1 MLTISGYL
9 TIHGGPF
16 LICSP
21 YQETPLYIA
30 VHGVRV
36 DNPVMYLDDTDAHP
50 DEDGVRERE
59 YTADCKPLLLV
70 RVCFHSPNQ
79 RPLLLI
85 ELLALLCIP
94 CLIERNSQQGS

>member
-1 MLTISGYL
+1 MVD
-9 TIHGGPF
+9 HF

-21 YQETPLYIA
+21 HQETPLHIA

-36 DNPVMYLDDTDAHP
+36 DNPVMYLDYTDAHP

-70 RVCFHSPNQ
+70 GVCFHSPNQ
-79 RPLLLI
+79 RSLLLI
-85 ELLALLCIP
+85 ELLCIP
-94 CLIERNSQQGS
+94 CLVEQNSKHES

>member
-1 MLTISGYL
+1 MVD
-9 TIHGGPF
+9 HF

-21 YQETPLYIA
+21 HQETPLHIA

-36 DNPVMYLDDTDAHP
+36 DNPVMYLDYTDAHP

-70 RVCFHSPNQ
+70 GVCFHSPNQ
-79 RPLLLI
+79 RSLLLI

-94 CLIERNSQQGS
+94 CLVEQNSKHES

>member
-1 MLTISGYL
+1 MVDHFQT
-9 TIHGGPF
+9 F

-21 YQETPLYIA
+21 HQETPLHIA

>member
-1 MLTISGYL
+1 MVD
-9 TIHGGPF
+9 HF

-21 YQETPLYIA
+21 HQETPLHIA

-36 DNPVMYLDDTDAHP
+36 DNPVMYLDYTDAHP

-70 RVCFHSPNQ
+70 GVCFHSPNQ
-79 RPLLLI
+79 RSLLLI

-94 CLIERNSQQGS
+94 CLVEQDSKRES